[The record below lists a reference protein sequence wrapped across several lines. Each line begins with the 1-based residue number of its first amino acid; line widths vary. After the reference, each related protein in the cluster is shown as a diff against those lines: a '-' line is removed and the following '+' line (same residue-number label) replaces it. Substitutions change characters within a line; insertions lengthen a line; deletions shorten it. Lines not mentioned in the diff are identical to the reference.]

1 MTKLFVPI
9 LIFVSFQLIAQE
21 QVDSTKVEPEVVR
34 ERWVPKPKRAALL
47 SLIPGAGQF
56 YNRKYAYLKVPVIY
70 GAFAG
75 IGYWASDN
83 QNQYERYRDAYELAV
98 NGETHEF
105 GNASTDDIKR
115 ARDNFDKFRQRTY
128 ITLGAIYLAQILE
141 AYVAAHLIDFD
152 IDEDISIQF
161 KPSYEEEYDGKV
173 GFGAA
178 LKF

>member
-1 MTKLFVPI
+1 MTRFLVPF
-9 LIFVSFQLIAQE
+9 LLFVSFQLCAQE
-21 QVDSTKVEPEVVR
+21 QVDSTKVETKVVK
-34 ERWVPKPKRAALL
+34 EKWIPKPKRAALL

-75 IGYWASDN
+75 IGYWANDN

-161 KPSYEEEYDGKV
+161 KPTYEEEYDGKV